1 MMLKSSA
8 YHLGS
13 PISVSKATRE
23 FDFDIAKSENEFAQ
37 LLVIA
42 VGLPFVFQAFINMG
56 VAVQVFPVTGQTLPL
71 ISSGGTSIWMTCISL
86 GILQSV
92 KANREKDQLE
102 ERIQEIDE
110 EAENPLEIM
119 SETV

>member
-1 MMLKSSA
+1 MVTKSQ
-8 YHLGS
+8 
-13 PISVSKATRE
+13 
-23 FDFDIAKSENEFAQ
+23 NEFAQ

-71 ISSGGTSIWMTCISL
+71 ISSGGTSIWMTCISI

-92 KANREKDQLE
+92 KANR
-102 ERIQEIDE
+102 DE
-110 EAENPLEIM
+110 EELKKRFQELGDDAENPLEIM
-119 SETV
+119 SEAI